1 MGQAWVDKNLLYN
14 YFDFHKIAK
23 IFPMTTR
30 WIFTSWTFPS
40 FVLLFILTDSEQMD
54 VMTLSGV
61 PKICISSSAQS
72 VAFSFL
78 DGN

>member
-1 MGQAWVDKNLLYN
+1 
-14 YFDFHKIAK
+14 
-23 IFPMTTR
+23 
-30 WIFTSWTFPS
+30 
-40 FVLLFILTDSEQMD
+40 MD